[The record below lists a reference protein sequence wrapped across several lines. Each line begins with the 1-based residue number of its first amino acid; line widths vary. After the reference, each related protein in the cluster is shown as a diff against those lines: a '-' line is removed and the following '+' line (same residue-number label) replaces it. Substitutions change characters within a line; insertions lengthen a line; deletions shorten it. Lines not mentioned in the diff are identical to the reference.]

1 MKRNIIIILL
11 LICQFSKA
19 QSPLRYAGKAYS
31 IYPYRTQLVGFPYT
45 FLTGQYLTNK
55 LYSLTVPYCPQ
66 KLNDGDYAVLFE
78 KIELTPFNST
88 AETLKTNALIDSHPA
103 IIFSIKNGQID
114 GPITFYSNC
123 FNSKTGKLEIV
134 AKGQFLK
141 GNREGNWVMI
151 NPAYKSTEKDSINF
165 QFHENKFTGTIKWVS
180 KGITLVSGQFKEG
193 LKTGIWKTF
202 FQSYKSKGYKIEN
215 YKDGLA
221 HGDFFDSL
229 INPNKYKETIVL
241 KYYNGNILPHIWFY
255 NNNRKK
261 LEARIDI
268 LDSLAYEKP
277 GWKDSSTMYATITEK
292 VSLNLPFELY
302 NRLYSPYRLYN
313 DDFFEALKSMY
324 FSITTFAQTNDSI
337 KQYYSGDRIKLSS
350 SVGILLEDPVN
361 PNKREYHKFNIVD
374 AKKGIYSVSAD
385 KAFCNY
391 LHKIYQIKDF
401 ELIEIYSRTRKYH
414 FKNKILKLDNW
425 ELQNQ
430 NIVYWK
436 SLHPGANFV
445 RFPRKISNGDTSYA
459 VAINEI
465 QFNEFDIEE
474 EKEFYKTTGHHSV
487 VLDTNGIVHIYHY
500 RRNKI
505 KKQTITEVMEF
516 LSDTSIAS
524 LQNLAFKRDN
534 FLLYPSNYEDN
545 YSISDCI
552 LNAELKLPK
561 IYLNA
566 TPFTGKVTIEKGK
579 KSLYSINLLK
589 RNNSF
594 EMIIKVPDLPRKEIL
609 LQCMSGEISPY
620 YLPFGLGSQLTSIYN
635 SGLPMKVVM
644 QNQNKFLSIN
654 YFNQKKYGNYYY
666 SFPNSKIEGTNY
678 GGVIYDPDYFHD
690 AVFGNYKNGYKHGLF
705 SIQNTDNNQQS
716 FFNFNQDTLEGD
728 FTILNFGNVYQKAQF
743 KLGKLDGYLRQYN
756 VYPKNVA
763 TEIKFRNGQLVD
775 TVKNYF
781 DNGIL
786 SVKIILDST
795 TNSNFFKYEC
805 IKRMN
810 SEKDIEVNTKISLNI
825 TPQWTNYFDN
835 RTINQSKNIFYGGF
849 SKEPWNV
856 SSFDLDN
863 YALNGFHQYYYKSGI
878 LSQEGKYF
886 AGSRI
891 GEWKYYHE
899 NGRLYKTIEYSDKQI
914 TNPYDS
920 TELISA
926 SLCKGF
932 DLKGKLLYVGY
943 IKNTDYK
950 YICSSTAPI
959 TFEDLIYL
967 HYYDSLGED
976 LILPKTPFKITERYI
991 NDSLF
996 MKGFIKHGFKD
1007 SIWRYYNNDGSL
1019 NSIGSYIKGQ
1029 KSGLW
1034 LEGDLNG
1041 SVFEDDICYN
1051 KGFVQTILTDNLK
1064 INESYY
1070 HNNKLIYQNKMYINK
1085 SGSSIYNNLRF
1096 TKQFKD
1102 KRNKR
1107 YIAYQ
1112 RSNY

>member
-1 MKRNIIIILL
+1 MKKNIIIILL
-11 LICQFSKA
+11 LICQFSMA
-19 QSPLRYAGKAYS
+19 QNTLTYSGTTYS
-31 IYPYRTQLVGFPYT
+31 IYPYKTRLVDFPYDY
-45 FLTGQYLTNK
+45 FSGQYLINQ
-55 LYSLTVPYCPQ
+55 LYSLTVPYCPH
-66 KLNDGDYAVLFE
+66 KLNDGDYAVQFE
-78 KIELTPFNST
+78 KIELTHFSST
-88 AETLKTNALIDSHPA
+88 QETLKTNALIDSHPA
-103 IIFSIKNGQID
+103 IIFSIKDGLID

-123 FNSKTGKLEIV
+123 FDSKTGKLEIV

-193 LKTGIWKTF
+193 LKTGTWKTF
-202 FQSYKSKGYKIEN
+202 FQNFESGGYSIEN
-215 YKDGLA
+215 YKDGLP
-221 HGDFFDSL
+221 HGYFFDSL

-241 KYYNGNILPHIWFY
+241 KYYNGSILPHIWFY

-268 LDSLAYEKP
+268 LDSLAFEKP
-277 GWKDSSTMYATITEK
+277 YWKDSSNIYATITK
-292 VSLNLPFELY
+292 KLKMNMPNELY
-302 NRLYSPYRLYN
+302 WRFFSPYTFNNYFVL
-313 DDFFEALKSMY
+313 DALKYMY
-324 FSITTFAQTNDSI
+324 FSITTFAQPTDSI
-337 KQYYSGDRIKLSS
+337 KLYYFGDKIKLTS
-350 SVGILLEDPVN
+350 SVKILIEDPVI
-361 PNKREYHKFNIVD
+361 PNKVESHKFNIED
-374 AKKGIYSVSAD
+374 SKKGIYSVSAD
-385 KAFCNY
+385 KVFCNY

-401 ELIEIYSRTRKYH
+401 ELIEIYSRTRKYQ
-414 FKNKILKLDNW
+414 FKNEILNLDNW
-425 ELQNQ
+425 ELENQ
-430 NIVYWK
+430 NIMYWV
-436 SLHPGANFV
+436 SMHPRDNFL

-465 QFNEFDIEE
+465 QFNEFDFEE

-505 KKQTITEVMEF
+505 KKHTITEVMEF
-516 LSDTSIAS
+516 LSDTCLKS
-524 LQNLAFKRDN
+524 LEILANKRQY
-534 FLLYPSNYEDN
+534 FLLYPSEYNNKYK
-545 YSISDCI
+545 ISNCI
-552 LNAELKLPK
+552 LNAELNLPK
-561 IYLNA
+561 IYLNDK
-566 TPFTGKVTIEKGK
+566 TFNGWITIETGKKASYTINENKNK
-579 KSLYSINLLK
+579 NNLSMNILEE
-589 RNNSF
+589 NFPFNTISF
-594 EMIIKVPDLPRKEIL
+594 TCL
-609 LQCMSGEISPY
+609 SGE
-620 YLPFGLGSQLTSIYN
+620 LLSQYSLAAKHLNHIPSYN
-635 SGLPMKVVM
+635 YGLPEKVVL
-644 QNQNKFLSIN
+644 QNQNKYLSIN
-654 YFNQKKYGNYYY
+654 YFNQTKYGNYYY
-666 SFPNSKIEGTNY
+666 AFPNPKREVVEYRFI
-678 GGVIYDPDYFHD
+678 DDDYRV
-690 AVFGNYKNGYKHGLF
+690 VFGNYKNGYKHGLF
-705 SIQNTDNNQQS
+705 SIQNFQNNQQYLI
-716 FFNFNQDTLEGD
+716 NFNQDTLDGD
-728 FTILNFGNVYQKAQF
+728 FTILNFGSVYQKAQF

-781 DNGIL
+781 DNGVL

-795 TNSNFFKYEC
+795 TNSNFFKYES

-810 SEKDIEVNTKISLNI
+810 SEKDIEVNTQISLNI
-825 TPQWTNYFDN
+825 TPQRTKYFDN
-835 RTINQSKNIFYGGF
+835 QTINQSKNIFYGGF

-856 SSFDLDN
+856 SSIDLDN
-863 YALNGFHQYYYKSGI
+863 YALNGFHQYYYTSGI

-899 NGRLYKTIEYSDKQI
+899 NGRLYKTIKYSDKQI

-920 TELISA
+920 SEQISA
-926 SLCKGF
+926 SLCNGF
-932 DLKGKLLYVGY
+932 DLKGKLVYVGY

-976 LILPKTPFKITERYI
+976 LIQSKTPFKITERYI

-1019 NSIGSYIKGQ
+1019 KSIGSYIKGQ

-1034 LEGDLNG
+1034 LDGDLNG

-1051 KGFVQTILTDNLK
+1051 QKFIKTISQNFLRIT
-1064 INESYY
+1064 ESYY
-1070 HNNKLIYQNKMYINK
+1070 YKNNLLYENKMYINK
-1085 SGSSIYNNLRF
+1085 SGDPTYHNFKFRN
-1096 TKQFKD
+1096 QVKD
-1102 KRNKR
+1102 KRNKNFL
-1107 YIAYQ
+1107 AYDP
-1112 RSNY
+1112 NK